1 MTELSLIFSD
11 LRFPEGARWHDDRL
25 WFSDMHTGQVF
36 KANPAART
44 LEEVAVV
51 DDQPSGLG
59 WLPDGSL
66 LVSCMLSRTV
76 RRLDPHGTLSEFA
89 DVSRLTP
96 APIND
101 LVTNQAGQTFLGGFG
116 YDLYAD
122 APQRPGP
129 IFRLDPDGTPH
140 LVEKD
145 MVFPNGSV
153 ILPGTSTLVVA
164 ETWAARL
171 TAFDIDEDGEL
182 RNKRIWAE
190 LPPGSTP
197 DGICTDAAGG
207 VWVSSIATSE
217 FLRVE
222 AGGRVTRT
230 IEVDGRCATDCVLGG
245 PRGTTLFLLTS
256 NSWQPP
262 ETTTRE
268 GRIESVEVDVP
279 GPQPGPAG
287 PDVRGAS

>member
-11 LRFPEGARWHDDRL
+11 LRFPEGARWHEDRL

-36 KANPAART
+36 KSRPANRT
-44 LEEVAVV
+44 LEEVVVV

-66 LVSCMLSRTV
+66 LISCMLSRKV
-76 RRLDPHGTLSEFA
+76 RRLDQDGRLSDFA
-89 DVSRLTP
+89 DVSSLTD

-101 LVTNQAGQTFLGGFG
+101 LVTNPDGQTYLGGFG

-122 APQRPGP
+122 APQKPGP
-129 IFRLDPDGTPH
+129 IFRLDADGTPTV
-140 LVEKD
+140 VEDD

-171 TAFDIDEDGEL
+171 SAFDIDDQGGL
-182 RNKRIWAE
+182 TNKRVWAE

-197 DGICTDAAGG
+197 DGICADAAGG
-207 VWVSSIATSE
+207 VWVSSISTSQ

-222 AGGRVTRT
+222 AGSRITQLISVP
-230 IEVDGRCATDCVLGG
+230 GRCATDCVLGG
-245 PRGTTLFLLTS
+245 AEGTTLFLLTS
-256 NSWQPP
+256 NSWQPT
-262 ETTTRE
+262 ETSTRE
-268 GRIESVEVDVP
+268 GRIEAVEVEVP
-279 GPQPGPAG
+279 GPQ
-287 PDVRGAS
+287 ASS

>member
-11 LRFPEGARWHDDRL
+11 LRFPEGARWRDDRL

-36 KANPAART
+36 MSRPADRT
-44 LEEVAVV
+44 LEEVVVV

-66 LVSCMLSRTV
+66 LISCMLGRKV
-76 RRLDPHGTLSEFA
+76 RRLDPAGRASDFA
-89 DVSRLTP
+89 DVSALTD

-101 LVTNQAGQTFLGGFG
+101 LVTDAAGRTFLGGFG

-122 APQRPGP
+122 APQKPGP
-129 IFRLDPDGTPH
+129 IFRIDPDGTPAV
-140 LVEKD
+140 VEDD

-171 TAFDIDEDGEL
+171 TAFDIDDHGDL
-182 RNKRIWAE
+182 THKRVWAE
-190 LPPGSTP
+190 LPAGSTP
-197 DGICTDAAGG
+197 DGICVDAAGA
-207 VWVSSIATSE
+207 VWVSSIGTSQ

-222 AGGRVTRT
+222 AGGRVTQV
-230 IEVDGRCATDCVLGG
+230 IAVGGRCATDCVLGG
-245 PRGTTLFLLTS
+245 PQGTTLFLLTS
-256 NSWQPP
+256 NSWQPS
-262 ETTTRE
+262 ETATRQ
-268 GRIESVEVDVP
+268 GRIEAVEVEVP
-279 GPQPGPAG
+279 GPRVSP
-287 PDVRGAS
+287 

>member
-1 MTELSLIFSD
+1 MTELSLIYSD
-11 LRFPEGARWHDDRL
+11 LRFPEGARWHDGQL

-36 KANPAART
+36 RSTPAART
-44 LEEVAVV
+44 LEEMAVV

-66 LVSCMLSRTV
+66 LISCMLQRKV
-76 RRLDPHGTLSEFA
+76 RRLRLDGHLDDFA
-89 DVSRLTP
+89 DVSSHTD

-101 LVTNQAGQTFLGGFG
+101 LVTNEDGQTFLGGFG

-122 APQRPGP
+122 APLKPGP
-129 IFRLDPDGTPH
+129 IFRIDPDGTPTV
-140 LVEKD
+140 VERD

-171 TAFDIDEDGEL
+171 TAFDIDDHGDL
-182 RNKRIWAE
+182 RNKRVWAE

-197 DGICTDAAGG
+197 DGICVDAASGI
-207 VWVSSIATSE
+207 WVSSIATSQ

-222 AGGRVTRT
+222 AGGRVTQV
-230 IEVDGRCATDCVLGG
+230 IEVEGRCATDCVLGG
-245 PRGTTLFLLTS
+245 PNGTTLFLLTS
-256 NSWQPP
+256 NSWQPS
-262 ETTTRE
+262 ETVTRE
-268 GRIESVEVDVP
+268 GRIEAVEVEI
-279 GPQPGPAG
+279 PAQVA
-287 PDVRGAS
+287 P

>member
-1 MTELSLIFSD
+1 MSELSLLFSD
-11 LRFPEGARWHDDRL
+11 LRFPEGARWHDDHL

-36 KANPAART
+36 KANPVARSI
-44 LEEVAVV
+44 EEVAAV

-66 LVSCMLSRTV
+66 LVSCMIDRKV
-76 RRLDPHGTLSEFA
+76 RRLGPDGRLSVFS
-89 DVSRLTP
+89 DVSGLTA

-101 LVTNQAGQTFLGGFG
+101 LVTDDTGRTFLGGFG

-122 APQRPGP
+122 APRQPGP
-129 IFRLDPDGTPH
+129 IFRIDADGRAAC
-140 LVEKD
+140 VEDD
-145 MVFPNGSV
+145 MVFPNGMV

-171 TAFDIDEDGEL
+171 SAFDIDERGAL
-182 RNKRIWAE
+182 TGKRVWAE

-197 DGICTDAAGG
+197 DGICVDEAGG
-207 VWVSSIATSE
+207 VWVSSIATSQ

-222 AGGRVTRT
+222 AGGRLTRT

-245 PRGTTLFLLTS
+245 PNGTTLFLLTS
-256 NSWQPP
+256 NSWQPT
-262 ETTTRE
+262 ETTGRA
-268 GRIESVEVDVP
+268 GRIEAVEVDIP
-279 GPQPGPAG
+279 GRR
-287 PDVRGAS
+287 PDSDKENRS